1 MLLMMVV
8 RKIQAMLRENW
19 GLYGGG
25 RIVSGEKI
33 KVKNLLS
40 IQREKKKPEMVWGG
54 KEEVWE

>member
-25 RIVSGEKI
+25 VGIVGGEKI
-33 KVKNLLS
+33 KVKNLLP
-40 IQREKKKPEMVWGG
+40 IQREKKKPGMR
-54 KEEVWE
+54 